1 MAVAALFGGAQ
12 GLAHV
17 VSVMPLPDKSPFSLD
32 VTASPLYHSLSLS
45 SSSFA
50 SASTPSSHISA
61 LSSLAES
68 Y

>member
-1 MAVAALFGGAQ
+1 
-12 GLAHV
+12 
-17 VSVMPLPDKSPFSLD
+17 
-32 VTASPLYHSLSLS
+32 VTASPLHPSLFLS

-68 Y
+68 H